1 MAPPKN
7 RDPLPLWH
15 SVYFRNE
22 FNCSYYNMKMIR
34 RGVLTWGHFQ
44 SLEDVRLLNAL
55 PRTWKGVYNHGERL
69 LNKISSKG
77 GFDTPTVHTQNWTGA
92 WLLQFYA
99 SQPGVRDPQTPE
111 VWGQWANAQL
121 PPRVKDFAQRVLWHK
136 LTVHERVY
144 KRSGTDKCPICSQK
158 ESIKHAVVECSM
170 FKAAAAVIQHYYGPS
185 GNRGREVPSPGYDG
199 VRPTGVVAE
208 HGPKAGQCGRQEVP
222 TGDTDVKLRQERRQC
237 SRHI

>member
-7 RDPLPLWH
+7 RDQLPLWH

-34 RGVLTWGHFQ
+34 RGVVTWGHFQ

-55 PRTWKGVYNHGERL
+55 PRTWKGVYNHGGRL
-69 LNKISSKG
+69 LNKIPSKG
-77 GFDTPTVHTQNWTGA
+77 GFDTPTVHVQNWTRA

-111 VWGQWANAQL
+111 VWEQWANAQL

-144 KRSGTDKCPICSQK
+144 KRPGTDKCPICSQK
-158 ESIKHAVVECSM
+158 ESVKHAMVECSM
-170 FKAAAAVIQHYYGPS
+170 FKAAAAVIQHYYAPVETGD
-185 GNRGREVPSPGYDG
+185 GKSPGYDG
-199 VRPTGVVAE
+199 IRPTGVVAE
-208 HGPKAGQCGRQEVP
+208 HGPRLGNVVGKKCPLAIP
-222 TGDTDVKLRQERRQC
+222 M
-237 SRHI
+237 